1 MHIGQIFIHF
11 TETLW
16 KQLPRINGGTFDAQY
31 SLWAPGPIARLQED
45 ATAVYSPTLYR
56 KLVQPVDRMLAHQFD
71 YSFMHLHSTSMFLLD
86 TILEIEEL
94 GCLEINHDA
103 SGPPLTKMIPYY
115 RKVQDAGRSLVVR
128 GAFEP
133 DELRMLMG
141 TLDSKGLLLLIM
153 VKDLAEIETARP
165 IVGM

>member
-1 MHIGQIFIHF
+1 MIDDPERTAALLRHLGEIFIEF

-16 KQLPRINGGTFDAQY
+16 QELPRFHGGTFDAQY

-45 ATAVYSPTLYR
+45 ATAVYSPKLYR
-56 KLVQPVDRMLAHQFD
+56 KLVQPVDRQMARHFP

-86 TILEIEEL
+86 AILEIEEL

-103 SGPPLTKMIPYY
+103 SGPPLAKMIPYY

-128 GAFEP
+128 GAFTP
-133 DELRMLMG
+133 DELRMLM
-141 TLDSKGLLLLIM
+141 DS
-153 VKDLAEIETARP
+153 P
-165 IVGM
+165 